1 MEITLVSVVIFIVGV
16 LLSTGLFL
24 YIFPQ
29 IALIDLPLLGVLRN
43 AVLLFLGFLPRSIG
57 GIVVLA
63 AYWGAFLLFFPLS
76 LYILPFT
83 NFWLPM
89 VIAYLMIYPALEKSF
104 NIESTIKKMREE
116 QLDAANEEDSRM

>member
-1 MEITLVSVVIFIVGV
+1 M
-16 LLSTGLFL
+16 
-24 YIFPQ
+24 
-29 IALIDLPLLGVLRN
+29 
-43 AVLLFLGFLPRSIG
+43 LLFLGFLPRSIG
-57 GIVVLA
+57 GIVVL
-63 AYWGAFLLFFPLS
+63 WRIGGRFCCSSRCRFTFCRL
-76 LYILPFT
+76 T